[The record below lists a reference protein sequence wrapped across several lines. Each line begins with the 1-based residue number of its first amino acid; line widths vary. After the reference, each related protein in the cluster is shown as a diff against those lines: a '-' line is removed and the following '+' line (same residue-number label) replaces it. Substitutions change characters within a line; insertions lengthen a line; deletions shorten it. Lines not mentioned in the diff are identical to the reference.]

1 MRQLVPVLNV
11 VGFVVALFSLTLA
24 IPLGISWWMQDGAQ
38 MAFGEAMGIGVV
50 AGGLLYLLTRRHRRE
65 LQPRDGFLLVSLVW
79 ALLPL
84 IAALPFLIHFDRM
97 GVPLSFTDAYF
108 EAMSGLT
115 TTGAT
120 VFTGIERLPVSIN
133 SWRCTLV
140 WIGGMGI
147 LVLAVAVLPLLGV
160 GGSQIYRAETPGPMK
175 DEKLTPRITST
186 AKGLYAIYM
195 GISIICML
203 SFKAA
208 GMSWLDAYAHMGST
222 MGLGGF
228 STTDAGF
235 IGFASPA
242 VDFVA
247 VVFMV
252 IAGINFAT
260 HFYAIRHRSLGAYL
274 RCAQTPIY
282 LGLLLGTSLFV
293 SFWLYAYGV
302 YPDVWEALHYGFFNT
317 ISVATTTGFANT
329 DYAAWPLVLPIIML
343 FVSSFATSAGSTGG
357 GIKLI
362 RMIILV
368 KQARREMVRIL
379 HPRAVNPVRLAGLPV
394 ANKVIFSILAFMLIY
409 GGCIIMMTFAL
420 LLTGM
425 DGLTAFSAIFASLNN
440 TGPGLGEVGPAAH
453 YGHLGNVQT
462 WICTFAM
469 LIGRLELFTV
479 LVLFTPEFWRK

>member
-11 VGFVVALFSLTLA
+11 VGFVIVLFSLTLT
-24 IPLGISWWMQDGAQ
+24 IPLGISWWIADGA
-38 MAFGEAMGIGVV
+38 MLAFAEALGIGVA
-50 AGGLLYLLTRRHRRE
+50 AGGLLYLFTRRHRRE

-79 ALLPL
+79 ALLPV
-84 IAALPFLIHFDRM
+84 IAAIPLLIHFDRM
-97 GVPLSFTDAYF
+97 GLPLSFTDAYF
-108 EAMSGLT
+108 ETMSGLT

-120 VFTGIERLPVSIN
+120 VLTGIGELPVSIN
-133 SWRCTLV
+133 SWRCTQV

-195 GISIICML
+195 SISILCML
-203 SFKAA
+203 SYKAA

-228 STTDAGF
+228 STTDSGF

-242 VDFVA
+242 IDFVA
-247 VVFMV
+247 VVFMT

-260 HFYAIRHRSLGAYL
+260 HFYAIRHRSLGTYL
-274 RCAQTPIY
+274 RCVQTPIY
-282 LGLLLGTSLFV
+282 IGLLVGTSLFV
-293 SFWLYAYGV
+293 SFWLYIKGI
-302 YPDVWEALHYGFFNT
+302 YPDVWQALHYGFFNT
-317 ISVATTTGFANT
+317 ISVLTTTGFANV
-329 DYAAWPLVLPIIML
+329 DYAAWPLVLPVIML

-409 GGCIIMMTFAL
+409 GGCIILMTFVL
-420 LLTGM
+420 LLSGM
-425 DGLTAFSAIFASLNN
+425 DGLTAFSAVFASLNN
-440 TGPGLGEVGPAAH
+440 TGPGLGDVGPASH
-453 YGHLGNVQT
+453 YGHLSALQT
-462 WICTFAM
+462 WVCTFAM

>member
-11 VGFVVALFSLTLA
+11 VGFVIVLFSLTLT
-24 IPLGISWWMQDGAQ
+24 IPLGISWWMEDGALL
-38 MAFGEAMGIGVV
+38 AFAQALGIGLS
-50 AGGLLYLLTRRHRRE
+50 AGGLLYFFTRRHRRE

-79 ALLPL
+79 ALLPV
-84 IAALPFLIHFDRM
+84 IAAIPLLLHFDHL
-97 GVPLSFTDAYF
+97 GTPLSFTDAYF

-120 VFTGIERLPVSIN
+120 VLTGIGDLPVSIN

-195 GISIICML
+195 SISLLCML
-203 SFKAA
+203 SYKMA

-235 IGFASPA
+235 VGFASPA
-242 VDFVA
+242 IDFVA

-282 LGLLLGTSLFV
+282 FGLLAGSSLFV
-293 SFWLYAYGV
+293 SFWLYVRGV
-302 YPDVWEALHYGFFNT
+302 YPDIWQALHYGVFNT
-317 ISVATTTGFANT
+317 ISVATTTGFANV
-329 DYAAWPLVLPIIML
+329 DYAQWPLVLPVMML
-343 FVSSFATSAGSTGG
+343 FVSAFATSAGSTGG

-368 KQARREMVRIL
+368 KQARREVVRIL
-379 HPRAVNPVRLAGLPV
+379 HPRAVNPVRLAGMPV
-394 ANKVIFSILAFMLIY
+394 ANKVIFSILAFMLVY
-409 GGCIIMMTFAL
+409 GGCIILMTFVL

-425 DGLTAFSAIFASLNN
+425 DGLTAFSAVFASLNN
-440 TGPGLGEVGPAAH
+440 TGPGLGDVGPAAH
-453 YGHLGNVQT
+453 YGHLGAVQT
-462 WICTFAM
+462 WVCTFAM

>member
-11 VGFVVALFSLTLA
+11 VGFVIALFSLTLA
-24 IPLGISWWMQDGAQ
+24 IPLGISWWTDDGAQ
-38 MAFGEAMGIGVV
+38 IAFIEAMAIGLA
-50 AGGLLYLLTRRHRRE
+50 AGGLLYLVTRRHRRE

-79 ALLPL
+79 ALLPV
-84 IAALPFLIHFDRM
+84 IAAIPLLIHFDRM
-97 GVPLSFTDAYF
+97 GLPLSFTDAYF
-108 EAMSGLT
+108 ETMSGLT

-120 VFTGIERLPVSIN
+120 VLTGIGELPVSIN

-186 AKGLYAIYM
+186 AKGLYAIYL
-195 GISIICML
+195 GISILCML
-203 SFKAA
+203 AYRVA
-208 GMSWLDAYAHMGST
+208 GMGWLDAYAHMGAT

-228 STTDAGF
+228 STTDTGF
-235 IGFASPA
+235 IGFDSPA
-242 VDFVA
+242 LDLVA
-247 VVFMV
+247 VVFMT

-260 HFYAIRHRSLGAYL
+260 HFYAVRRRSLGVYWQCVQTPAYL
-274 RCAQTPIY
+274 VLMAVSC
-282 LGLLLGTSLFV
+282 LFV
-293 SFWLYAYGV
+293 SGWLYIRGT
-302 YPDVWEALHYGFFNT
+302 YPDIWDALRFGVFNT
-317 ISVATTTGFANT
+317 VSVATTTGFANT
-329 DYAAWPLVLPIIML
+329 DYALWPPVLPLIML
-343 FVSSFATSAGSTGG
+343 ALSGFATSAGSTGG

-368 KQARREMVRIL
+368 KQARREIVRIL
-379 HPRAVNPVRLAGLPV
+379 HPRAVNPVRLGGLPV
-394 ANKVIFSILAFMLIY
+394 ANKVIFSILAFMIVY
-409 GGCIIMMTFAL
+409 GAAVIGMTL
-420 LLTGM
+420 LLMLSGM
-425 DGLTAFSAIFASLNN
+425 DGLTAFTAVLATINN
-440 TGPGLGEVGPAAH
+440 TGPGLGDVGPASNFAA
-453 YGHLGNVQT
+453 LTDFQT